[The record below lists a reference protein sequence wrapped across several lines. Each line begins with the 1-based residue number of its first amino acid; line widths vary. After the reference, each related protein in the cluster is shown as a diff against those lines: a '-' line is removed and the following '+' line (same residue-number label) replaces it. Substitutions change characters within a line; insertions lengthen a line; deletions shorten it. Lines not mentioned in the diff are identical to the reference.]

1 MRGKTTRRST
11 KYLLELWLIGI
22 YRHTFWFRAIEWIV
36 AVTFFGLCIFAV
48 PKIRYFMT
56 NMGETELEK
65 RVDTLTNS
73 VKDNNKTNQTLQR
86 QLTDLNA
93 QVKQEATDRVLLQK
107 QLKTLHLLIKTLPA
121 HTH

>member
-1 MRGKTTRRST
+1 
-11 KYLLELWLIGI
+11 
-22 YRHTFWFRAIEWIV
+22 
-36 AVTFFGLCIFAV
+36 
-48 PKIRYFMT
+48 MT